1 MYSALKD
8 NGTYY
13 DSNPYN
19 LSSAS
24 RLLVMGREA
33 GNAMPDKGYTF
44 WGDDNASLAT
54 YTSPNDSLWH
64 IMKRTWLVKT
74 NVPSSPDTTITRWTG
89 QGLEVSKN
97 GFMDNLTVRQQC
109 LQGICAGTHRVRQ
122 NADTA
127 GAQTGGKL
135 SGSQVW
141 NHLERLVP

>member
-54 YTSPNDSLWH
+54 YTSPTDSTSNFCQS
-64 IMKRTWLVKT
+64 R
-74 NVPSSPDTTITRWTG
+74 
-89 QGLEVSKN
+89 
-97 GFMDNLTVRQQC
+97 C
-109 LQGICAGTHRVRQ
+109 LSNRLRG
-122 NADTA
+122 
-127 GAQTGGKL
+127 
-135 SGSQVW
+135 
-141 NHLERLVP
+141 ERED